1 MSKKLKPETPQDV
14 ADQWA
19 ELDRRLVESGDIAI
33 YGNELSSTFFS
44 ERMDFENC
52 AGVHP
57 VYKNDWA
64 LFCLK

>member
-1 MSKKLKPETPQDV
+1 MTK
-14 ADQWA
+14 AY
-19 ELDRRLVESGDIAI
+19 IAP
-33 YGNELSSTFFS
+33 YGNEEASSFFS

-57 VYKNDWA
+57 VYGNNWA

>member
-1 MSKKLKPETPQDV
+1 MTK
-14 ADQWA
+14 AY
-19 ELDRRLVESGDIAI
+19 IAP
-33 YGNELSSTFFS
+33 YGNEEASSFFS

-57 VYKNDWA
+57 VYRNNWA